1 MYPKATTLV
10 NIIIITKYFENL
22 TVRLHILYALNIYVK
37 FCDNQILFT
46 ILFIRLYFMHNFKLQ
61 KLYDKKKITKTY
73 NLNNLLMTELLIFN
87 FLKIL

>member
-61 KLYDKKKITKTY
+61 KLYDKKKNYK
-73 NLNNLLMTELLIFN
+73 NLQFKQFIDDRAIDL
-87 FLKIL
+87 